1 MGKILLRGFLG
12 IAPIAITLL
21 LIIWLYEKINDLFS
35 APIHYLIGN
44 KYYFDGIGIIIAFVF
59 LFLMGL
65 VLNNWMIQHLYNCF
79 ERILKK
85 IPLLKTI
92 YTSISDLMS
101 FFGAGQKQ
109 QKGRVVMVQLGGIKM
124 LGLVTRE
131 VFDDLPNGVGSK
143 DDVVV
148 FFPSSYQIGGFT
160 AVVPKFMIQT
170 VDLSIERGLRFVV
183 TAGNPS
189 ADKPTF
195 SPNKRS
201 KKEKHS

>member
-1 MGKILLRGFLG
+1 M
-12 IAPIAITLL
+12 
-21 LIIWLYEKINDLFS
+21 
-35 APIHYLIGN
+35 
-44 KYYFDGIGIIIAFVF
+44 GIIIAVVF

-65 VLNNWMIQHLYNCF
+65 ILNNWVIQHFYNWF
-79 ERILKK
+79 ERLLKR

-101 FFGAGQKQ
+101 FFNAGQKE

-131 VFDDLPNGVGSK
+131 VFDDLPAGVGSV

-160 AVVPKFMIQT
+160 AVVPKSMIRP
-170 VDLSIERGLRFVV
+170 VDLSIERGLRFSV

-195 SPNKRS
+195 SPNKHI
-201 KKEKHS
+201 KKEKH

>member
-12 IAPIAITLL
+12 IAPIALTIA
-21 LIIWLYEKINDLFS
+21 LIIWLYEKINALF
-35 APIHYLIGN
+35 AGPIQYIVGPR
-44 KYYFDGIGIIIAFVF
+44 YYFDGLGIILAILF

-65 VLNNWMIQHLYNCF
+65 ILNNWMIQHLYNWF
-79 ERILKK
+79 ERLLKK

-101 FFGAGQKQ
+101 FFSAGQKK

-131 VFDDLPNGVGSK
+131 VFDDLPEGIGSEA
-143 DDVVV
+143 DVAV

-160 AVVPKFMIQT
+160 AVVPKSMLQP
-170 VDLSIERGLRFVV
+170 VDLSIERGLRFSV

-195 SPNKRS
+195 SPGKS
-201 KKEKHS
+201 FKKGS